1 MKHIVFHYFISISK
15 VILHIADSA
24 LMKKIL
30 FILSPILLQ
39 ALSPFESPQPNDFN
53 LSVFNT
59 SKNILNVK
67 ASENQKIK
75 CRYVCDK
82 KIYKEQEIADAISFY
97 KNSKEYK
104 FK

>member
-1 MKHIVFHYFISISK
+1 MKHNVFHYFISISK
-15 VILHIADSA
+15 VIFHIADSA
-24 LMKKIL
+24 FMKKIL

-39 ALSPFESPQPNDFN
+39 ALSPFESSAPHDFN

-59 SKNILNVK
+59 NKNILNVK
-67 ASENQKIK
+67 ANENQKIK
-75 CRYVCDK
+75 CRLVCDK